1 LCNCALTSS
10 VLLACVY
17 SVPQIPL
24 AKKLKECRVFGV
36 SSAEFLD
43 YAMDNRSEWESK
55 GSEIVQ
61 QLIQEA
67 EARFG
72 SPESVIR
79 RAQGRRRSNDSGA
92 SRRRSNDS
100 GGSRRRSNDSGGG
113 GGGCASDR
121 GRPDPPPK
129 LLPPEGP
136 FDEPRGDGHACI
148 NGDSSF
154 LCDGSHDVLDLI
166 EMGAS
171 GEWPARAPQ
180 PKPALLPRSAPSPP
194 PETPVGEA
202 KARSRTAVVPRGNTN
217 KLDDGARFL

>member
-1 LCNCALTSS
+1 
-10 VLLACVY
+10 
-17 SVPQIPL
+17 
-24 AKKLKECRVFGV
+24 VFGV

-67 EARFG
+67 EAKFG

-79 RAQGRRRSNDSGA
+79 RAQGRRRSNDGGA

-113 GGGCASDR
+113 GGDCASDR

-129 LLPPEGP
+129 LVPPEGPKLVPPEGP
-136 FDEPRGDGHACI
+136 FDEPRGDGHFCI

-154 LCDGSHDVLDLI
+154 LGDGSHDVLDLI

-180 PKPALLPRSAPSPP
+180 PKPALLPRSTPSPP
-194 PETPVGEA
+194 ESPVSISR
-202 KARSRTAVVPRGNTN
+202 ARDRTAVIPTGSTN